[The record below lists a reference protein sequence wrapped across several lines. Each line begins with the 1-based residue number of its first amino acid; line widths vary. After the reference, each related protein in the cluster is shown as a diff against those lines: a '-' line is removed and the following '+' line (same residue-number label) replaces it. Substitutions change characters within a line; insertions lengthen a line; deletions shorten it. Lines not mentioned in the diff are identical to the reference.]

1 MQHHMQ
7 KCAIL
12 TSSSE
17 EKWVIIT
24 FIFNGRK
31 RNNLYKVI
39 CFKFQ
44 VYKRLR
50 LHSLQKIQDCTY
62 FKINDHSW
70 KYFSKP
76 PHNFAIKDWNSY
88 IKNPFSTPLFQTDTR
103 NLNPELDVDY
113 YRCAFALHV
122 QNGSSQL
129 QESFYQKEQDLSLK
143 QQLPLISPAV
153 LLGTNLLFYKGM
165 EQ

>member
-1 MQHHMQ
+1 MQQ
-7 KCAIL
+7 CAIL

-39 CFKFQ
+39 CFKLQ

-62 FKINDHSW
+62 FKIHDHS
-70 KYFSKP
+70 
-76 PHNFAIKDWNSY
+76 
-88 IKNPFSTPLFQTDTR
+88 
-103 NLNPELDVDY
+103 
-113 YRCAFALHV
+113 
-122 QNGSSQL
+122 
-129 QESFYQKEQDLSLK
+129 
-143 QQLPLISPAV
+143 
-153 LLGTNLLFYKGM
+153 
-165 EQ
+165 